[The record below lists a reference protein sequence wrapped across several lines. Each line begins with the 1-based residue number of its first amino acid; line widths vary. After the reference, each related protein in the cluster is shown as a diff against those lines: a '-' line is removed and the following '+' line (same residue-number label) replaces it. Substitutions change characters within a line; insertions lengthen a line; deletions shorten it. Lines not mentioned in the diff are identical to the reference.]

1 MALPNLYDSNRSR
14 VMVNGEPVAGVR
26 TIEFRQERAQG
37 QVYALGS
44 EERVGVY
51 HGQLQVLGR
60 IQVASASAGLDQLSR
75 APEAFQLV
83 ALMGGADASRQVV
96 FDQCFIHDKSMS
108 MSTGGHAETVYH
120 FTATRMREE
129 DGAAAA

>member
-1 MALPNLYDSNRSR
+1 MALPNLYDANRSR
-14 VMVNGEPVAGVR
+14 VMVNGEPIAGVR

-51 HGQLQVLGR
+51 HGALQVLGR
-60 IQVASASAGLDQLSR
+60 IQVASASAGLDQLAQ
-75 APEAFQLV
+75 APEAFQMV
-83 ALMGGADASRQVV
+83 ATLSGAENARKVM
-96 FDQCFIHDKSMS
+96 FDQCFIHDKSLS
-108 MSTGGHAETVYH
+108 MATGGHAETVYH

-129 DGAAAA
+129 DGAAA

>member
-1 MALPNLYDSNRSR
+1 MALPNLYDANRSR
-14 VMVNGEPVAGVR
+14 VMVNGEPIAGVR

-60 IQVASASAGLDQLSR
+60 IQVASASAGLDRLAQT
-75 APEAFQLV
+75 PEAFQMV
-83 ALMGGADASRQVV
+83 ATLSGAENARSVV
-96 FDQCFIHDKSMS
+96 FDQCFIHDKALSMV
-108 MSTGGHAETVYH
+108 TGGHAETVYH

-129 DGAAAA
+129 DGPAA

>member
-1 MALPNLYDSNRSR
+1 MALPNLYDASRSR
-14 VMVNGEPVAGVR
+14 VMVNGEPIPGVR
-26 TIEFRQERAQG
+26 TIEFRQDRAQG

-60 IQVASASAGLDQLSR
+60 IQVASASAGLDQLAR
-75 APEAFQLV
+75 TPEAFQLV
-83 ALMGGADASRQVV
+83 ATLGGAENARKVM
-96 FDQCFIHDKSMS
+96 FDQCFIHDKSLS
-108 MSTGGHAETVYH
+108 MGTGGHAETVYH

-129 DGAAAA
+129 DGPAA

>member
-1 MALPNLYDSNRSR
+1 MALPNLYDSNRSK
-14 VMVNGEPVAGVR
+14 VTVNGQPIAGVR

-60 IQVASASAGLDQLSR
+60 IQVASAAAGLDQLAQ
-75 APEAFQLV
+75 APEAFQMIA
-83 ALMGGADASRQVV
+83 ALGGADGSRQVV
-96 FDQCFIHDKSMS
+96 FDQCFIHDKALTMGI
-108 MSTGGHAETVYH
+108 GGHAETVYH

-129 DGAAAA
+129 DGAAA